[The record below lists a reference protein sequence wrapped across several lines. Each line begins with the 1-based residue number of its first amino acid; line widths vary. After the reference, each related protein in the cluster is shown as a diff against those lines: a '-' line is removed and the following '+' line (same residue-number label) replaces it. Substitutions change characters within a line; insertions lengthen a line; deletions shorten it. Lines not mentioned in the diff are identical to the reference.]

1 MAASKRPQDNEI
13 ARELKRRCL
22 GATAEAVRGVF
33 AADSAGLMAEAT
45 REFRKRTAED
55 MAAPAKRPTV
65 SRSADRSADGSADG
79 SADRSADGSADAS
92 VDAAFSRGLTKGI
105 EISQQL
111 LVPRAVLRAHDE
123 CELLLQLAL
132 DAQRGQIMR
141 AVDTHIAMILHERPP
156 QAWGC

>member
-65 SRSADRSADGSADG
+65 SR